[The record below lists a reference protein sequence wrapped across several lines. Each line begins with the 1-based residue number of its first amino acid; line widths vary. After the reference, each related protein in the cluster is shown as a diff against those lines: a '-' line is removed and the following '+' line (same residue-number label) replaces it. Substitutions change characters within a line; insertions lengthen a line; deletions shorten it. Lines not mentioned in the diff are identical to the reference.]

1 MQKVVIKTAIIT
13 LCIVLLLLGI
23 ASCAL
28 LIFAPKTVGDFLS
41 DIGNESGALKQY
53 ERVYNQESTQEN
65 LILVINSTLRAEDG
79 DKLIVYFDEY
89 EKKDF
94 DFEQDYLSFV
104 AGKYCVALVK
114 ANQADK
120 ALTAAEKYSSDYQSG
135 NPMQALIV
143 YGLDSENNQFL
154 NLVLQRLTAFKQENY
169 NNLADGAK
177 AVLDEDIA
185 RLTSYL
191 G

>member
-1 MQKVVIKTAIIT
+1 MYVF
-13 LCIVLLLLGI
+13 G
-23 ASCAL
+23 
-28 LIFAPKTVGDFLS
+28 FLS
-41 DIGNESGALKQY
+41 
-53 ERVYNQESTQEN
+53 EN

-104 AGKYCVALVK
+104 AGKYCVALAK

-120 ALTAAEKYSSDYQSG
+120 ALTAAEKYSSDYQNG

-169 NNLADGAK
+169 NKLVDGAK

>member
-1 MQKVVIKTAIIT
+1 MAKT
-13 LCIVLLLLGI
+13 
-23 ASCAL
+23 
-28 LIFAPKTVGDFLS
+28 
-41 DIGNESGALKQY
+41 
-53 ERVYNQESTQEN
+53 
-65 LILVINSTLRAEDG
+65 
-79 DKLIVYFDEY
+79 
-89 EKKDF
+89 
-94 DFEQDYLSFV
+94 
-104 AGKYCVALVK
+104 
-114 ANQADK
+114 NQADK
-120 ALTAAEKYSSDYQSG
+120 ALTAAEKYSSDYQNG

-169 NNLADGAK
+169 NKLADGAK